1 MKRFN
6 MLNAIL
12 NHYEC
17 NIIPQAVA
25 YRKVCVCVGGGH
37 TFSRLVGNNCIIV
50 GKIGISSVK
59 KFEW

>member
-1 MKRFN
+1 MNVISSLR
-6 MLNAIL
+6 
-12 NHYEC
+12 
-17 NIIPQAVA
+17 QWRTV
-25 YRKVCVCVGGGH
+25 RCVCVGGGGGGGTH